1 MNFNNDFKY
10 DLEIGKEGE
19 TIVHKILS
27 GKKLEVKRD
36 SWTGRTGNLAI
47 EYESRG
53 KPSGIST
60 TEAEYWVFVLSKEYE
75 DKVIII
81 IETDRLKD
89 VARKYYMNGKI
100 KKMGDSNT
108 SIAVLIP
115 LVEISNFIVNDR
127 TENPIRQNQGAG
139 G

>member
-1 MNFNNDFKY
+1 MNYNNDFRY

-19 TIVHKILS
+19 TLVHKILS
-27 GKKLEVKRD
+27 EKKLEVKRD

-53 KPSGIST
+53 NPSGIAT
-60 TEAEYWVFVLSKEYE
+60 TEADYWVFVLSREYE

-89 VARKYYMNGKI
+89 VARKYYMNGKTQ
-100 KKMGDSNT
+100 KMGDSNT
-108 SIAVLIP
+108 SMAVLIP
-115 LVEISNFIVNDR
+115 LVEISNFIVND
-127 TENPIRQNQGAG
+127 
-139 G
+139 

>member
-1 MNFNNDFKY
+1 MEFNNDFRY
-10 DLEIGKEGE
+10 DLQIGKEGE
-19 TIVHKILS
+19 SLVHKILS

-47 EYESRG
+47 EFESRG
-53 KPSGIST
+53 KPSGIAT
-60 TEAEYWVFVLSKEYE
+60 TEADYWVFVLSGQYE

-81 IETDRLKD
+81 IETTRLKN
-89 VARKYYMNGKI
+89 VARKYYMDGRT

-115 LVEISNFIVNDR
+115 LVEISNFIVDD
-127 TENPIRQNQGAG
+127 
-139 G
+139 